1 MNKEIKKKSRVT
13 ASKNDIV
20 SISSNKNI
28 ETTLSRVS
36 YIKII
41 YISYVYLKYLLSI
54 FICIYLYM
62 YILYINILSYG
73 QDISGISSKVM

>member
-1 MNKEIKKKSRVT
+1 MKKEIKKKSRVT

-41 YISYVYLKYLLSI
+41 YIS
-54 FICIYLYM
+54 
-62 YILYINILSYG
+62 
-73 QDISGISSKVM
+73 